1 MHNEEELL
9 RREAKSRLL
18 IKKSFKSH
26 RNAYIL
32 VIGFLFIINIW
43 GPVRFLWVKWPALG
57 WGLGLAFHY
66 MSTLRK
72 LKYGHGYQRELEK
85 EMEELKKI
93 KQKSDVQYQNYE
105 FSTKIT
111 EKEKR

>member
-26 RNAYIL
+26 RNSYIL
-32 VIGFLFIINIW
+32 VIGFLFIINMW
-43 GPVRFLWVKWPALG
+43 TSTRYLWVKWPALG

-66 MSTLRK
+66 MSTLKK

-85 EMEELKKI
+85 EMENLKKV
-93 KQKSDVQYQNYE
+93 KQKSDVEYQSYQFTN
-105 FSTKIT
+105 KIK
-111 EKEKR
+111 EKEER